1 MEIGILA
8 YGAYIPRRRLARK
21 SVADA
26 NGWFNPAL
34 KGQAKAER
42 SMCNWDEDAVTMAV
56 EAARD
61 CLTGLARDEICAV
74 QLASTSF
81 PFEDR
86 LNSGIVAQALNLDP
100 EISSM
105 DVGCSQ
111 RAATAG
117 LVVVLKG
124 AAGADG
130 QTLFLASE
138 QRRTKAGSTLEMT
151 SGDGAAALLIGAGK
165 VVAKF
170 IGANSRTVDF
180 IDHYRGQGFAY
191 DYVWEERWIRDEGYA
206 KIVPATLAG
215 LFKKTGIEP
224 GSIAHF
230 CMPCTLGKVSASV
243 AKKVGIAEG
252 AVRDNLHAV
261 CGETGT
267 AHALVMLA
275 DALAVAKPGERILVV
290 GFGQGCDAL
299 LFEATAELQ
308 QLPPREGVRGYLARR
323 CEETNYN
330 RFLAFN
336 DLIMLERGMRA
347 ELDKQTALST
357 LYRKRDMILGLVG
370 GRCEKCGTLQFPKS
384 NVCVNPECNAFHT
397 QTDHAFSE
405 MSGKV
410 NSHTAD
416 QLTYSPDPPAICG
429 MVQFDAGGRLM
440 TDFTDVGMADV
451 RVGLPMRMVFRIK
464 DYDSQRG
471 FTRYFWKATPAGAAK
486 ETSHG

>member
-26 NGWFNPAL
+26 NAWFNPAL
-34 KGQAKAER
+34 RGQAKAER

-61 CLTGLARDEICAV
+61 CLTGFDRDQVRSV

-86 LNSGIVAQALNLDP
+86 LNSGIVAQALNLGA
-100 EISSM
+100 EISSL
-105 DVGCSQ
+105 DVGSSQ

-117 LVVVLKG
+117 LAAALEG
-124 AAGADG
+124 AAGAG
-130 QTLFLASE
+130 GPALFLASE
-138 QRRTKAGSTLEMT
+138 KRRTKVGSTLEMT
-151 SGDGAAALLIGAGK
+151 SGDGAAALLVGSGK
-165 VVAKF
+165 VIAKF
-170 IGANSRTVDF
+170 IGSNSRTVDF
-180 IDHYRGQGFAY
+180 IDHYRGQGVAY
-191 DYVWEERWIRDEGYA
+191 DYVWEERWIRDEGYN

-230 CMPCTLGKVSASV
+230 CMPCTLGKVAASL
-243 AKKVGIAEG
+243 AKKAGIPEG

-267 AHALVMLA
+267 AHSLVMLA
-275 DALAVAKPGERILVV
+275 DALAAAKPGERILVV

-299 LFEATAELQ
+299 LFEATADLQ
-308 QLPPREGVRGYLARR
+308 RLPPRMGVRGYLARR
-323 CEETNYN
+323 REETNYN

-336 DLIMLERGMRA
+336 ELVTLERGMRA

-357 LYRKRDMILGLVG
+357 LYRNRGMILSLVG
-370 GRCEKCGTLQFPKS
+370 GRCSKCGTAQFPKT
-384 NVCVNPECNAFHT
+384 NVCVNPDCNAFHT
-397 QTDHAFSE
+397 QTDHAFAE
-405 MSGKV
+405 TGGKV

-429 MVQFDAGGRLM
+429 MVQFDGGGRLM
-440 TDFTDVGMADV
+440 ADFTDMDMADLS
-451 RVGLPMRMVFRIK
+451 VGLRMRMVFRIK

-486 ETSHG
+486 EA

>member
-26 NGWFNPAL
+26 NAWFNPAL

-61 CLTGLARDEICAV
+61 CLSGLPRSQIRAL

-86 LNSGIVAQALNLDP
+86 LNSGIVAQALNLGA
-100 EISSM
+100 EIAAL
-105 DVGCSQ
+105 DVGSSQ
-111 RAATAG
+111 RAATSG
-117 LVVVLKG
+117 LAAAL
-124 AAGADG
+124 AGAEAQG
-130 QTLFLASE
+130 AQALFLASE
-138 QRRTKAGSTLEMT
+138 KRRTKAGSTLEMT
-151 SGDGAAALLIGAGK
+151 SGDGAAALLIGSGK

-170 IGANSRTVDF
+170 IGAHNLTVDF
-180 IDHYRGQGFAY
+180 VDHYRGQGVAY

-215 LFKKTGIEP
+215 LFRKTGIEA

-230 CMPCTLGKVSASV
+230 CMPCTLGKVAASV
-243 AKKVGIAEG
+243 AKKAGIPEG

-267 AHALVMLA
+267 AHSLVMLA
-275 DALAVAKPGERILVV
+275 DALAAAKPGERVLVV

-299 LFEATAELQ
+299 LFEATAELPR
-308 QLPPREGVRGYLARR
+308 LPARLGVRGYLARR
-323 CEETNYN
+323 REETNYN
-330 RFLAFN
+330 RYLAFN
-336 DLIMLERGMRA
+336 ELVTLERGMRA

-357 LYRKRDMILGLVG
+357 LYRKRDMVLGFVG
-370 GRCEKCGTLQFPKS
+370 GRCGKCGTLQFPKS

-397 QTDHAFSE
+397 QTDHPFADA
-405 MSGKV
+405 SGKV
-410 NSHTAD
+410 NSYTAD
-416 QLTYSPDPPAICG
+416 QLTYTPDPPAIFG
-429 MVQFDAGGRLM
+429 MVQFEGGGRIM
-440 TDFTDVGMADV
+440 SDFTDVDVADV
-451 RVGLPMRMVFRIK
+451 KVGLPMRMVFRIK

-486 ETSHG
+486 EA

>member
-1 MEIGILA
+1 METGILA

-21 SVADA
+21 SIADA
-26 NGWFNPAL
+26 NAWFNPAL
-34 KGQAKAER
+34 KGQARAER

-61 CLTGLARDEICAV
+61 CLTGLARGQIRAV

-86 LNSGIVAQALNLDP
+86 LNSGIVAQALNLGA
-100 EISSM
+100 EISSL
-105 DVGCSQ
+105 DVGSSQ

-117 LVVVLKG
+117 LAAALEG
-124 AAGADG
+124 AAGAGG
-130 QTLFLASE
+130 QALFLASE
-138 QRRTKAGSTLEMT
+138 KRRTKAGSTLEMS
-151 SGDGAAALLIGAGK
+151 SGDGAAALLIGSGK
-165 VVAKF
+165 LVARF
-170 IGANSRTVDF
+170 IGAHSRTVDF
-180 IDHYRGQGFAY
+180 IDHYRGQGSAY

-215 LFKKTGIEP
+215 LFKKSGIEP
-224 GSIAHF
+224 ASIAHF
-230 CMPCTLGKVSASV
+230 CMPCTLGKVAASV
-243 AKKVGIAEG
+243 AKKSGIAEG

-267 AHALVMLA
+267 AHSLLMLA
-275 DALAVAKPGERILVV
+275 DALAVAKPGERILVA

-308 QLPPREGVRGYLARR
+308 QLPPRMGVRGYLARR
-323 CEETNYN
+323 REETNYN

-336 DLIMLERGMRA
+336 ELVTLERGMRA

-357 LYRKRDMILGLVG
+357 LYRKRDMVLGLVG
-370 GRCEKCGTLQFPKS
+370 GRCGQCGTLQFPKT

-397 QTDHAFSE
+397 QTDHPFAE

-429 MVQFDAGGRLM
+429 MVQFEGGGRLM
-440 TDFTDVGMADV
+440 TDFTDVDTAEVSVGM
-451 RVGLPMRMVFRIK
+451 PMRMVFRIK

-486 ETSHG
+486 EA

>member
-26 NGWFNPAL
+26 NAWFNPAL
-34 KGQAKAER
+34 RGQAKAER

-61 CLTGLARDEICAV
+61 CLTGFARDQVRSV

-86 LNSGIVAQALNLDP
+86 LNSGIVAQALNLGA
-100 EISSM
+100 EISSL
-105 DVGCSQ
+105 DVGSSQ

-117 LVVVLKG
+117 LAAVLEG
-124 AAGADG
+124 AAGAG
-130 QTLFLASE
+130 GPALFLASE
-138 QRRTKAGSTLEMT
+138 KRRTKVGSTLEMT
-151 SGDGAAALLIGAGK
+151 SGDGAAALLVGSGK
-165 VVAKF
+165 VIAKF
-170 IGANSRTVDF
+170 IGSNSRTVDF
-180 IDHYRGQGFAY
+180 IDHYRGQGVAY
-191 DYVWEERWIRDEGYA
+191 DYVWEERWIRDEGYN

-215 LFKKTGIEP
+215 LFKKTGVEP

-230 CMPCTLGKVSASV
+230 CMPCTLGKVAASV
-243 AKKVGIAEG
+243 AKKAGIPES
-252 AVRDNLHAV
+252 AVRDNLSAV

-267 AHALVMLA
+267 AHSLVMLA
-275 DALAVAKPGERILVV
+275 DALAAAKPGERILVV

-299 LFEATAELQ
+299 LFEATADLQ
-308 QLPPREGVRGYLARR
+308 RLPPRLGVRGYLARR
-323 CEETNYN
+323 REETNYN

-336 DLIMLERGMRA
+336 ELVTLERGMRA

-370 GRCEKCGTLQFPKS
+370 GRCSKCGTLQFPKS
-384 NVCVNPECNAFHT
+384 NVCVAPECNAFHT
-397 QTDHAFSE
+397 QTDHPFADTI
-405 MSGKV
+405 GQI

-416 QLTYSPDPPAICG
+416 QLTYSPDPPTFFG

-440 TDFTDVGMADV
+440 TDFTDVDMADV
-451 RVGLPMRMVFRIK
+451 KVGQKVRMVFRIK

-471 FTRYFWKATPAGAAK
+471 FTRYFWKAT
-486 ETSHG
+486 

>member
-1 MEIGILA
+1 MDTGILA

-26 NGWFNPAL
+26 NAWFNPAL
-34 KGQAKAER
+34 RGQARGER

-61 CLTGLARDEICAV
+61 CLGGLARDQIRTV

-81 PFEDR
+81 PFDDR
-86 LNSGIVAQALNLDP
+86 LNSGIVAQALNLGA
-100 EISSM
+100 EISAL
-105 DVGCSQ
+105 DVGSSQ
-111 RAATAG
+111 RAATSG
-117 LVVVLKG
+117 LAALLG
-124 AAGADG
+124 NAAGA
-130 QTLFLASE
+130 QALFVASE
-138 QRRTKAGSTLEMT
+138 KRRTKAGSTLELT
-151 SGDGAAALLIGAGK
+151 SGDGAAALLLGSGK
-165 VVAKF
+165 PIARF
-170 IGANSRTVDF
+170 IGAHSRTVDF
-180 IDHYRGQGFAY
+180 VDHYRGQGFAF

-215 LFKKTGIEP
+215 LFKQCAVEP

-230 CMPCTLGKVSASV
+230 CMPCTLGKVAASV
-243 AKKVGIAEG
+243 AKQAGIAEG
-252 AVRDNLHAV
+252 AVRDNLHAQ
-261 CGETGT
+261 CGETGS
-267 AHALVMLA
+267 AHALLLLA

-299 LFEATAELQ
+299 LFEATAALER
-308 QLPPREGVRGYLARR
+308 LPPRLGVRGYLARR
-323 CEETNYN
+323 REETNYS

-336 DLIMLERGMRA
+336 DLVTLERGMRA

-370 GRCEKCGTLQFPKS
+370 GRCGSCGTLQFPKS

-397 QTDHAFSE
+397 QTDHAFAD

-416 QLTYSPDPPAICG
+416 QLTYSPDPPAIFG

-440 TDFTDVGMADV
+440 ADFTDVDV
-451 RVGLPMRMVFRIK
+451 TEVSVGLDMRMVFRIK

-486 ETSHG
+486 GAGHG

>member
-21 SVADA
+21 AVADA
-26 NGWFNPAL
+26 NAWFNPAL
-34 KGQAKAER
+34 KSQAKAER
-42 SMCNWDEDAVTMAV
+42 SMCNWDEDTVTMAV

-61 CLTGLARDEICAV
+61 CLSGLARDQIRAV

-86 LNSGIVAQALNLDP
+86 LNSGIVAQALNLGT
-100 EISSM
+100 ELAAL
-105 DVGCSQ
+105 DVGSSQ

-117 LVVVLKG
+117 LAAVLQG
-124 AAGADG
+124 AATG

-138 QRRTKAGSTLEMT
+138 KRRTKAGSTLEMT
-151 SGDGAAALLIGAGK
+151 SGDGAAALLLGAGK
-165 VVAKF
+165 PIAKL
-170 IGANSRTVDF
+170 IGAHSRTVDF
-180 IDHYRGQGFAY
+180 VDHYRGQGFAY

-206 KIVPATLAG
+206 KIVPATLAA
-215 LFKKTGIEP
+215 LFKKCAVEP
-224 GSIAHF
+224 GSITHF
-230 CMPCTLGKVSASV
+230 CMPCTLGNAAASV
-243 AKKVGIAEG
+243 AKKAGIAAD

-261 CGETGT
+261 CGEAGC
-267 AHALVMLA
+267 AHPLLMLA
-275 DALAVAKPGERILVV
+275 DALAVAKPGERILLV

-308 QLPPREGVRGYLARR
+308 RLPPRLGVRGYLARR
-323 CEETNYN
+323 REETNYN

-336 DLIMLERGMRA
+336 DLVTLERGMRA

-357 LYRKRDMILGLVG
+357 LYRKRDMILGFVG

-384 NVCVNPECNAFHT
+384 NVCVNPDCNAFHT
-397 QTDHAFSE
+397 QTDHPFAE

-410 NSHTAD
+410 NSYTAD
-416 QLTYSPDPPAICG
+416 QLTYSPDPPTIFG

-440 TDFTDVGMADV
+440 ADFTDADIAEV
-451 RVGLPMRMVFRIK
+451 SVGLKMRMVFRIK
-464 DYDSQRG
+464 DYDAQRG
-471 FTRYFWKATPAGAAK
+471 FTRYFWKATPAGAAQ
-486 ETSHG
+486 EA

>member
-21 SVADA
+21 SLADA
-26 NGWFNPAL
+26 NAWFNPAL
-34 KGQAKAER
+34 RGQAKGER

-61 CLTGLARDEICAV
+61 CLTGFARDRIRTV

-86 LNSGIVAQALNLDP
+86 LNSGIVAQALNLGP
-100 EISSM
+100 EISSL
-105 DVGCSQ
+105 DVGSSQ

-117 LVVVLKG
+117 L
-124 AAGADG
+124 AAMLQGTLADG
-130 QTLFLASE
+130 QALFLASE
-138 QRRTKAGSTLEMT
+138 KRRTKAGSTLEMT

-165 VVAKF
+165 VIARL
-170 IGANSRTVDF
+170 IGAHSRTVDF
-180 IDHYRGQGFAY
+180 VDHYRGQGFAY

-215 LFKKTGIEP
+215 LFGQCAVAP
-224 GSIAHF
+224 GSISHF
-230 CMPCTLGKVSASV
+230 CMPCTLGKVAASV
-243 AKKVGIAEG
+243 AKKAGIPEG
-252 AVRDNLHAV
+252 AVRDKLHAV
-261 CGETGT
+261 CGDTGC
-267 AHALVMLA
+267 AHSLLMLA
-275 DALAVAKPGERILVV
+275 DALAAAKPGERILVV

-299 LFEATAELQ
+299 LFEATAELR
-308 QLPPREGVRGYLARR
+308 QLPPRKGVRGYLARR
-323 CEETNYN
+323 SEETNYN

-336 DLIMLERGMRA
+336 DLVTLERGMRA

-370 GRCEKCGTLQFPKS
+370 GRCGKCGTLQFPKS
-384 NVCVNPECNAFHT
+384 NVCVNPDCNAFHA
-397 QTDHAFSE
+397 QTDHPFAE
-405 MSGKV
+405 MGGKV

-440 TDFTDVGMADV
+440 MDFTDVDMAEV
-451 RVGLPMRMVFRIK
+451 SVGLPMRMVFRIK

-471 FTRYFWKATPAGAAK
+471 FTRYFWKATPAGGAK
-486 ETSHG
+486 EA

>member
-21 SVADA
+21 SIADA
-26 NGWFNPAL
+26 NAWFNPAL
-34 KGQAKAER
+34 RGQAKAER

-61 CLTGLARDEICAV
+61 CLTGLARDQIRTL

-86 LNSGIVAQALNLDP
+86 LNSGIVAQALNLEA
-100 EISSM
+100 EISAL
-105 DVGCSQ
+105 DVGLSQ
-111 RAATAG
+111 RAATSG
-117 LVVVLKG
+117 LAAVLEG
-124 AAGADG
+124 AASTGG
-130 QTLFLASE
+130 QALFLASE
-138 QRRTKAGSTLEMT
+138 KRRTKAGSTLEMT

-165 VVAKF
+165 VIAKLV
-170 IGANSRTVDF
+170 GANSLTVDF
-180 IDHYRGQGFAY
+180 VDHYRGHGFAY
-191 DYVWEERWIRDEGYA
+191 DYVWEERWIRDEGYT

-215 LFKKTGIEP
+215 LFKKCAAEP

-230 CMPCTLGKVSASV
+230 CMPCTLGKMAASV
-243 AKKVGIAEG
+243 AKRAGIAEG

-261 CGETGT
+261 CGETGC
-267 AHALVMLA
+267 AHSLVMLA

-299 LFEATAELQ
+299 LFEATGELQ
-308 QLPPREGVRGYLARR
+308 QLPPRMGVRGYLARR
-323 CEETNYN
+323 HEETNYN

-336 DLIMLERGMRA
+336 ELIMIERGMRA

-370 GRCEKCGTLQFPKS
+370 GRCGKCGTLQFPKS
-384 NVCVNPECNAFHT
+384 NVCVNPDC
-397 QTDHAFSE
+397 HAFPPQPAPASAE
-405 MSGKV
+405 MSGRV
-410 NSHTAD
+410 TPHPPP
-416 QLTYSPDPPAICG
+416 QPPYSPDPPAIFG

-440 TDFTDVGMADV
+440 ADFTDVETADV
-451 RVGLPMRMVFRIK
+451 SVGMPMRMVFRIK

-486 ETSHG
+486 KA

>member
-1 MEIGILA
+1 
-8 YGAYIPRRRLARK
+8 
-21 SVADA
+21 
-26 NGWFNPAL
+26 
-34 KGQAKAER
+34 
-42 SMCNWDEDAVTMAV
+42 MCNWDEDAVTMAV

-61 CLTGLARDEICAV
+61 CLTGLGRDQIRTV

-86 LNSGIVAQALNLDP
+86 LNSGLVAQALNLSP
-100 EISSM
+100 AISAP
-105 DVGCSQ
+105 DVGSSQ
-111 RAATAG
+111 RAATSGLAAALQGTGAG
-117 LVVVLKG
+117 
-124 AAGADG
+124 G
-130 QTLFLASE
+130 QALFLASE
-138 QRRTKAGSTLEMT
+138 KLRTKAGGTLEMT

-165 VVAKF
+165 VIARL
-170 IGANSRTVDF
+170 IGAHSRTVDF

-215 LFKKTGIEP
+215 LFKKCAVEP

-230 CMPCTLGKVSASV
+230 CMPCTLGKVAASV
-243 AKKVGIAEG
+243 AKKAGIPEG

-261 CGETGT
+261 CGETGC
-267 AHALVMLA
+267 AHSLLLLA

-299 LFEATAELQ
+299 LFEATGELKQ
-308 QLPPREGVRGYLARR
+308 VPPRMGVRGYLARR
-323 CEETNYN
+323 REETNYS

-336 DLIMLERGMRA
+336 DLVTLERGMRA

-357 LYRKRDMILGLVG
+357 LYRKRDMILGLIG
-370 GRCEKCGTLQFPKS
+370 GRCGQCGTVQFPKT

-397 QTDHAFSE
+397 QTDHPFAE
-405 MSGKV
+405 LGGKV

-416 QLTYSPDPPAICG
+416 QLTYSPDPPTIFG

-440 TDFTDVGMADV
+440 ADFTDVDVADV
-451 RVGLPMRMVFRIK
+451 SVGMKMRMVFRIK

-486 ETSHG
+486 EA

>member
-1 MEIGILA
+1 METGILA

-26 NGWFNPAL
+26 NAWFNPAL

-61 CLTGLARDEICAV
+61 CLTGLSRDQIRAV

-86 LNSGIVAQALNLDP
+86 LNSGIVAQALNLGA
-100 EISSM
+100 EISSL
-105 DVGCSQ
+105 DVGSSQ

-117 LVVVLKG
+117 LAAALEG
-124 AAGADG
+124 AGG

-138 QRRTKAGSTLEMT
+138 KRRTKAGSTLEMT
-151 SGDGAAALLIGAGK
+151 SGDGAAAMLIGTGK

-170 IGANSRTVDF
+170 IGAHSRTVDF
-180 IDHYRGQGFAY
+180 VDHYRGQGFAY

-215 LFKKTGIEP
+215 LFKKTGIEA

-230 CMPCTLGKVSASV
+230 CMPCTLGKVAASV
-243 AKKVGIAEG
+243 AKKAGIPEG

-267 AHALVMLA
+267 AHSLLMLA
-275 DALAVAKPGERILVV
+275 DALAAAKPGERILVV

-299 LFEATAELQ
+299 LFEATADLQ
-308 QLPPREGVRGYLARR
+308 RLPQRMGVRGYLARR
-323 CEETNYN
+323 REETNYN

-336 DLIMLERGMRA
+336 DLITLERGMRA

-384 NVCVNPECNAFHT
+384 NVCVNPDCNAFHT
-397 QTDHAFSE
+397 QIDHPFAE
-405 MSGKV
+405 TSGKV

-416 QLTYSPDPPAICG
+416 QLTYSPDPPTIFG

-440 TDFTDVGMADV
+440 TDFTDVDISEV
-451 RVGLPMRMVFRIK
+451 SVGLKMRMVFRIK

-486 ETSHG
+486 EA

>member
-26 NGWFNPAL
+26 NAWFNPAL
-34 KGQAKAER
+34 KGQAKGER
-42 SMCNWDEDAVTMAV
+42 AMCNWDEDAVTMAV

-61 CLTGLARDEICAV
+61 SLTGLPRDRIRAV

-86 LNSGIVAQALNLDP
+86 LNSGIVAQALNLGA
-100 EISSM
+100 EISSL
-105 DVGCSQ
+105 DVGSSQ

-117 LVVVLKG
+117 LVAALAG
-124 AAGADG
+124 AASAGG
-130 QTLFLASE
+130 QTLFLAAE
-138 QRRTKAGSTLEMT
+138 KRRTKAGSTLEMT

-165 VVAKF
+165 VIARFV
-170 IGANSRTVDF
+170 GAHSRTVDF
-180 IDHYRGQGFAY
+180 VDHYRGQGFAY

-215 LFKKTGIEP
+215 LFKQTGIEAA
-224 GSIAHF
+224 SIAHF
-230 CMPCTLGKVSASV
+230 CMPCTLGKVAASV
-243 AKKVGIAEG
+243 AKKAGIPEA

-267 AHALVMLA
+267 AHALVLLA
-275 DALAVAKPGERILVV
+275 GALALAKPGERILVV

-299 LFEATAELQ
+299 LFEATAELAK
-308 QLPPREGVRGYLARR
+308 LPARLGVRGYLARR
-323 CEETNYN
+323 REETNYN

-336 DLIMLERGMRA
+336 DLVKLERGMRA

-384 NVCVNPECNAFHT
+384 NVCVNPDCNAFHT
-397 QTDHAFSE
+397 QIDHPFAE

-416 QLTYSPDPPAICG
+416 QLTYSPDPPTIFG

-440 TDFTDVGMADV
+440 ADFTDVDISEV
-451 RVGLPMRMVFRIK
+451 SVGLKMRMVFRIK

-486 ETSHG
+486 EA

>member
-26 NGWFNPAL
+26 NAWFNPAL
-34 KGQAKAER
+34 RGQAKGER

-61 CLTGLARDEICAV
+61 CLTGFARDRIRTV

-86 LNSGIVAQALNLDP
+86 LNSGIVAQALNLGA
-100 EISSM
+100 EISALDLGS
-105 DVGCSQ
+105 SQ

-117 LVVVLKG
+117 L
-124 AAGADG
+124 AAALQGTHAGG
-130 QTLFLASE
+130 QALFLASE
-138 QRRTKAGSTLEMT
+138 KRRTKAGSTLEMT
-151 SGDGAAALLIGAGK
+151 SGDGAAALLLGAGK
-165 VVAKF
+165 VIAKLV
-170 IGANSRTVDF
+170 GAHSRTVDF
-180 IDHYRGQGFAY
+180 VDHYRGQGFAY

-206 KIVPATLAG
+206 KIVPPTLAS
-215 LFKKTGIEP
+215 LFGKCAVEP

-230 CMPCTLGKVSASV
+230 CMPCTLGKVAASV
-243 AKKVGIAEG
+243 AKKAGIPED

-261 CGETGT
+261 CGDAGC
-267 AHALVMLA
+267 AHALLMLA
-275 DALAVAKPGERILVV
+275 DALAAAKPGERILVL

-308 QLPPREGVRGYLARR
+308 QLPPRKGVRGSLARR
-323 CEETNYN
+323 REETNYN

-336 DLIMLERGMRA
+336 ELVTLERGMRA

-370 GRCEKCGTLQFPKS
+370 GRCGKCGRLQFPKC
-384 NVCVNPECNAFHT
+384 NVCVNPEFSSFQA
-397 QTDHAFSE
+397 QTDYPFAE
-405 MSGKV
+405 MGGKV

-440 TDFTDVGMADV
+440 MDFTDVDMAEV
-451 RVGLPMRMVFRIK
+451 NVGLPMRMVFRIK
-464 DYDSQRG
+464 DYDAQRG

-486 ETSHG
+486 EA

>member
-26 NGWFNPAL
+26 NAWFNPAL
-34 KGQAKAER
+34 RGQAKAER

-61 CLTGLARDEICAV
+61 CLTGFDRDQVRSV

-86 LNSGIVAQALNLDP
+86 LNSGIVAQALNLGA
-100 EISSM
+100 EISSL
-105 DVGCSQ
+105 DVGSSQ

-117 LVVVLKG
+117 LAAVLQ
-124 AAGADG
+124 GADSAGG
-130 QTLFLASE
+130 QALFLASE
-138 QRRTKAGSTLEMT
+138 KRRTKVGSTLEMT
-151 SGDGAAALLIGAGK
+151 SGDGAAALLVGSGK
-165 VVAKF
+165 VIAKF
-170 IGANSRTVDF
+170 IGGNSRTVDF

-191 DYVWEERWIRDEGYA
+191 DYVWEERWIRDEGYN

-230 CMPCTLGKVSASV
+230 CMPCTLGKVAASL
-243 AKKVGIAEG
+243 AKKAGIPEG

-267 AHALVMLA
+267 AHSLVMLA
-275 DALAVAKPGERILVV
+275 DALAAAKPGERILVV

-299 LFEATAELQ
+299 LFEATAELKR
-308 QLPPREGVRGYLARR
+308 LPPRVGVRGYLARR
-323 CEETNYN
+323 REETNYN

-336 DLIMLERGMRA
+336 DLVTLERGMRA

-357 LYRKRDMILGLVG
+357 LYRNRNMILSLVG
-370 GRCEKCGTLQFPKS
+370 GRCSKCGTAQFPKT
-384 NVCVNPECNAFHT
+384 NVCVNPDCNAFHT
-397 QTDHAFSE
+397 QTDHAFAE
-405 MSGKV
+405 TGGKV

-429 MVQFDAGGRLM
+429 MVQFDGGGRLM
-440 TDFTDVGMADV
+440 ADFTDMDMAELS
-451 RVGLPMRMVFRIK
+451 VGLRMRMVFRIK

-486 ETSHG
+486 EA

>member
-1 MEIGILA
+1 MDIGILA

-21 SVADA
+21 SVAEA
-26 NGWFNPAL
+26 NAWFNPAL
-34 KGQAKAER
+34 KAQGKAER

-61 CLTGLARDEICAV
+61 CLTDLPRDAIRAV

-86 LNSGIVAQALNLDP
+86 LNSGIVAQALNLGAD
-100 EISSM
+100 ISSL
-105 DVGCSQ
+105 DVGASQ

-117 LVVVLKG
+117 L
-124 AAGADG
+124 AAALQSSGG
-130 QTLFLASE
+130 PTLFLASE
-138 QRRTKAGSTLEMT
+138 KRRTKVGSTLEMT
-151 SGDGAAALLIGAGK
+151 SGDGAAALLIGSGK
-165 VVAKF
+165 LIAKF
-170 IGANSRTVDF
+170 VGAHSRTVDF
-180 IDHYRGQGFAY
+180 VDHYRGQGFAY

-215 LFKKTGIEP
+215 LFKKTGIEAA
-224 GSIAHF
+224 SIAHF
-230 CMPCTLGKVSASV
+230 CMPCTLGKVAASV
-243 AKKVGIAEG
+243 AKKAGIPEA

-261 CGETGT
+261 CGEAGT

-275 DALAVAKPGERILVV
+275 DALAAAKPGERILVV

-299 LFEATAELQ
+299 LFEATAELAK
-308 QLPPREGVRGYLARR
+308 LPPRLGVRGYLARR
-323 CEETNYN
+323 REETNYN

-336 DLIMLERGMRA
+336 DLVKLERGMRA

-384 NVCVNPECNAFHT
+384 NVCVNPDCNAFHT
-397 QTDHAFSE
+397 QTDHPFAE

-416 QLTYSPDPPAICG
+416 QLTYSPDPPAIFG
-429 MVQFDAGGRLM
+429 MVQFDDGGRLM
-440 TDFTDVGMADV
+440 ADFTDVDISEV
-451 RVGLPMRMVFRIK
+451 SVGLKMRMVFRIK

-486 ETSHG
+486 EA

>member
-8 YGAYIPRRRLARK
+8 YGAYIPRRRLSRK

-26 NGWFNPAL
+26 NAWFNPAL
-34 KGQAKAER
+34 RGQAKAER

-61 CLTGLARDEICAV
+61 CLTGLPRDQIRSI
-74 QLASTSF
+74 QFASTSF

-86 LNSGIVAQALNLDP
+86 LNSGIVAQALNLGA
-100 EISSM
+100 EISSL
-105 DVGCSQ
+105 DVGSSQ

-117 LVVVLKG
+117 LAAALQG
-124 AAGADG
+124 AGSTGG
-130 QTLFLASE
+130 QALFLASE
-138 QRRTKAGSTLEMT
+138 KRRTKAGSTLEMT
-151 SGDGAAALLIGAGK
+151 SGDGAAALLLGAGK
-165 VVAKF
+165 VIAKL
-170 IGANSRTVDF
+170 IGSHSRTVDF
-180 IDHYRGQGFAY
+180 IDHYRGQGSAY

-206 KIVPATLAG
+206 KIVPVTLAG
-215 LFKKTGIEP
+215 LFKKTGIEAA
-224 GSIAHF
+224 SIAHF
-230 CMPCTLGKVSASV
+230 CMPCTLGKVAASV
-243 AKKVGIAEG
+243 AKKAGIPES

-267 AHALVMLA
+267 AHSLVMLA
-275 DALAVAKPGERILVV
+275 DALAAAKPGERILVV

-299 LFEATAELQ
+299 LFEATAELAK
-308 QLPPREGVRGYLARR
+308 LPARMGVRGYLARR
-323 CEETNYN
+323 REETNYN

-336 DLIMLERGMRA
+336 DLVILERGMRA

-357 LYRKRDMILGLVG
+357 LYRKRDMILGFVG

-384 NVCVNPECNAFHT
+384 NVCVNPDCNAFHT
-397 QTDHAFSE
+397 QIDHPFAE
-405 MSGKV
+405 MDGKV
-410 NSHTAD
+410 NSYTAD
-416 QLTYSPDPPAICG
+416 QLTYSPDPPTIFG

-440 TDFTDVGMADV
+440 ADFTDVDIAEV
-451 RVGLPMRMVFRIK
+451 SVGLAMRMVFRIK

-486 ETSHG
+486 EA

>member
-26 NGWFNPAL
+26 NAWFNPAL
-34 KGQAKAER
+34 KGQARGER

-61 CLTGLARDEICAV
+61 CLTGLARDEIRAV

-86 LNSGIVAQALNLDP
+86 LNSGIVAQALNLRA
-100 EISSM
+100 EISAL
-105 DVGCSQ
+105 DVGSSQ

-117 LVVVLKG
+117 L
-124 AAGADG
+124 AAALQGTLAGG
-130 QTLFLASE
+130 QALFLASDK
-138 QRRTKAGSTLEMT
+138 RRTKAGSTLEMT
-151 SGDGAAALLIGAGK
+151 SGDGAAAFLIGAGK
-165 VVAKF
+165 VIAKL
-170 IGANSRTVDF
+170 IGAHSRTVDF
-180 IDHYRGQGFAY
+180 VDHYRGQGFAY

-215 LFKKTGIEP
+215 LFKKCAVEP

-230 CMPCTLGKVSASV
+230 CMPCTIGKVAASV
-243 AKKVGIAEG
+243 AKKAGIPEG

-261 CGETGT
+261 CGETGC
-267 AHALVMLA
+267 ARSLVMLA

-299 LFEATAELQ
+299 LFEATADLQ
-308 QLPPREGVRGYLARR
+308 QLPPRKGVRGYLARR
-323 CEETNYN
+323 REETNYN

-336 DLIMLERGMRA
+336 DLVTLERGMRA

-357 LYRKRDMILGLVG
+357 LYRKTDMLLSMVG
-370 GRCEKCGTLQFPKS
+370 GRCGKCGTLQFPKS
-384 NVCVNPECNAFHT
+384 NVCVNPDCNAFHT
-397 QTDHAFSE
+397 QTDHPFAE

-416 QLTYSPDPPAICG
+416 QLTYSPDPPAIFG
-429 MVQFDAGGRLM
+429 MVQFAAGGRLLA
-440 TDFTDVGMADV
+440 DFTDVDIAEV
-451 RVGLPMRMVFRIK
+451 SVGLTMRMVFRIK

-486 ETSHG
+486 EA

>member
-1 MEIGILA
+1 MDIGILA

-21 SVADA
+21 SVAEA
-26 NGWFNPAL
+26 NAWFNPAL
-34 KGQAKAER
+34 KAQGKAER

-61 CLTGLARDEICAV
+61 CLTDLPRDAIRAV

-86 LNSGIVAQALNLDP
+86 LNSGIVAQALNLGDD
-100 EISSM
+100 ISSL
-105 DVGCSQ
+105 DVGASQ

-117 LVVVLKG
+117 L
-124 AAGADG
+124 AAALQSSGG
-130 QTLFLASE
+130 PTLFLASE
-138 QRRTKAGSTLEMT
+138 KRRTKVGSTLEMT
-151 SGDGAAALLIGAGK
+151 SGDGAAALLIGSGK
-165 VVAKF
+165 LIAKF
-170 IGANSRTVDF
+170 VGAHSRTVDF
-180 IDHYRGQGFAY
+180 VDHYRGQGFAY

-215 LFKKTGIEP
+215 LFKKTGIEAA
-224 GSIAHF
+224 SIAHF
-230 CMPCTLGKVSASV
+230 CMPCTLGKVAASV
-243 AKKVGIAEG
+243 AKKAGIPEA

-261 CGETGT
+261 CGEAGT

-275 DALAVAKPGERILVV
+275 DALAAAKPGERILVV

-299 LFEATAELQ
+299 LFEATAELAK
-308 QLPPREGVRGYLARR
+308 LPPRLGVRGYLARR
-323 CEETNYN
+323 REETNYN

-336 DLIMLERGMRA
+336 DLVKLERGMRA

-384 NVCVNPECNAFHT
+384 NVCVNPDCNAFHT
-397 QTDHAFSE
+397 QTDHPFAE

-416 QLTYSPDPPAICG
+416 QLTYSPDPPAIFG
-429 MVQFDAGGRLM
+429 MVQFDDGGRLM
-440 TDFTDVGMADV
+440 ADFTDVDISEV
-451 RVGLPMRMVFRIK
+451 SVGLKMRMVFRIK

-486 ETSHG
+486 EA

>member
-26 NGWFNPAL
+26 NAWFNPAL
-34 KGQAKAER
+34 RGQAKAER

-61 CLTGLARDEICAV
+61 CLTGFDRDQVRSV

-86 LNSGIVAQALNLDP
+86 LNSGIVAQALNLGA
-100 EISSM
+100 EISSL
-105 DVGCSQ
+105 DVGSSQ

-117 LVVVLKG
+117 LAAVLEG
-124 AAGADG
+124 AAGAG
-130 QTLFLASE
+130 GPALFLASE
-138 QRRTKAGSTLEMT
+138 KRRTKVGSTLEMT
-151 SGDGAAALLIGAGK
+151 SGDGAAALLVGTGK
-165 VVAKF
+165 VIAKF
-170 IGANSRTVDF
+170 IGGNSRTVDF

-191 DYVWEERWIRDEGYA
+191 DYVWEERWIRDEGYN
-206 KIVPATLAG
+206 KIVPATLVG

-230 CMPCTLGKVSASV
+230 CMPCTLGKVAASL
-243 AKKVGIAEG
+243 AKKAGIPEG

-267 AHALVMLA
+267 AHSLVMLA
-275 DALAVAKPGERILVV
+275 DALAAAKPGERILVV

-299 LFEATAELQ
+299 LFEATADLQ
-308 QLPPREGVRGYLARR
+308 RLPPRMGVRGYLARR
-323 CEETNYN
+323 REETNYN

-336 DLIMLERGMRA
+336 DLVTLERGMRA

-357 LYRKRDMILGLVG
+357 LYRNRNMILSLVG
-370 GRCEKCGTLQFPKS
+370 GRCSKCGTAQFPKT
-384 NVCVNPECNAFHT
+384 NVCVNPDCNAFHT
-397 QTDHAFSE
+397 QTDHAFAE
-405 MSGKV
+405 TGGKV

-429 MVQFDAGGRLM
+429 MVQFDGGGRLM
-440 TDFTDVGMADV
+440 ADFTDMDMAELS
-451 RVGLPMRMVFRIK
+451 VGLRMRMVFRIK

-486 ETSHG
+486 EA

>member
-1 MEIGILA
+1 MDIGILA

-26 NGWFNPAL
+26 NAWFNPAL

-61 CLTGLARDEICAV
+61 CLTGLPRDQIRAV

-86 LNSGIVAQALNLDP
+86 LNSGIVAQALNLGAA
-100 EISSM
+100 ISAL
-105 DVGCSQ
+105 DIGASQ
-111 RAATAG
+111 RAATSGLASALEGSAG
-117 LVVVLKG
+117 NG
-124 AAGADG
+124 AQA
-130 QTLFLASE
+130 LFLASE
-138 QRRTKAGSTLEMT
+138 KRRTKAGSTLEMT

-165 VVAKF
+165 VIAKL
-170 IGANSRTVDF
+170 IGAHSRTVDF
-180 IDHYRGQGFAY
+180 VDHYRGQGFAY

-215 LFKKTGIEP
+215 LFKKSGIEP

-230 CMPCTLGKVSASV
+230 CMPCTLGKVAASV
-243 AKKVGIAEG
+243 AKKAGIPEA

-267 AHALVMLA
+267 AHSLVMLA
-275 DALAVAKPGERILVV
+275 DALAAAKPGERILVV

-299 LFEATAELQ
+299 LFEATAELPK
-308 QLPPREGVRGYLARR
+308 LAPRLGVRGYLARR
-323 CEETNYN
+323 REETNYN

-336 DLIMLERGMRA
+336 DLVTLERGMRA

-357 LYRKRDMILGLVG
+357 LYRKRDMILGFVG

-384 NVCVNPECNAFHT
+384 NVCVNPDCNAFHT
-397 QTDHAFSE
+397 QADHPFAE
-405 MSGKV
+405 MGGRV
-410 NSHTAD
+410 NSYTAD
-416 QLTYSPDPPAICG
+416 QLTYSPDPPTIFG

-440 TDFTDVGMADV
+440 ADFTDADIAEV
-451 RVGLPMRMVFRIK
+451 SVGLAMRMVFRIK

-486 ETSHG
+486 EA

>member
-21 SVADA
+21 AVADA
-26 NGWFNPAL
+26 NAWFNPAL
-34 KGQAKAER
+34 KSQAKAER
-42 SMCNWDEDAVTMAV
+42 SMCNWDEDTVTMAV

-61 CLTGLARDEICAV
+61 CLSGLARDQIRAV

-86 LNSGIVAQALNLDP
+86 LNSGIVAQALNLGT
-100 EISSM
+100 ELAAL
-105 DVGCSQ
+105 DVGSSQ

-117 LVVVLKG
+117 LAAVLQG
-124 AAGADG
+124 AATG

-138 QRRTKAGSTLEMT
+138 KRRTKAGSTLEMT
-151 SGDGAAALLIGAGK
+151 SGDGAAALLLGAGK
-165 VVAKF
+165 PIAKL
-170 IGANSRTVDF
+170 IGAHSRTVDF
-180 IDHYRGQGFAY
+180 VDHYRGQGFAY

-206 KIVPATLAG
+206 KIVPATLAA
-215 LFKKTGIEP
+215 LFRKCAVEP
-224 GSIAHF
+224 GSITHF
-230 CMPCTLGKVSASV
+230 CMPCTLGNAAASV
-243 AKKVGIAEG
+243 AKKAGIAAD

-261 CGETGT
+261 CGEAGC
-267 AHALVMLA
+267 AHPLLMLA
-275 DALAVAKPGERILVV
+275 DALAVAKPGERILLV

-308 QLPPREGVRGYLARR
+308 RLPPRLGVRGYLARR
-323 CEETNYN
+323 REETNYN

-336 DLIMLERGMRA
+336 DLVTLERGMRA

-357 LYRKRDMILGLVG
+357 LYRKRDMILGFVG

-384 NVCVNPECNAFHT
+384 NVCVNPDCNAFHT
-397 QTDHAFSE
+397 QTDHPFAE

-410 NSHTAD
+410 NSYTAD
-416 QLTYSPDPPAICG
+416 QLTYSPDPPTIFG

-440 TDFTDVGMADV
+440 ADFTDADIAEV
-451 RVGLPMRMVFRIK
+451 SVGLKMRMVFRIK
-464 DYDSQRG
+464 DYDAQRG
-471 FTRYFWKATPAGAAK
+471 FTRYFWKATPAGAAQ
-486 ETSHG
+486 EA

>member
-1 MEIGILA
+1 MEVGILA

-26 NGWFNPAL
+26 NAWFNPAL
-34 KGQAKAER
+34 KGQAKGER
-42 SMCNWDEDAVTMAV
+42 AMCNWDEDAVTMAV

-61 CLTGLARDEICAV
+61 CLAGLARDQIRAV

-86 LNSGIVAQALNLDP
+86 LNSGIVAQALNLGA
-100 EISSM
+100 EISAL
-105 DVGCSQ
+105 DVGASQ

-117 LVVVLKG
+117 LAAALEG
-124 AAGADG
+124 AARAGA
-130 QTLFLASE
+130 QALFLASE
-138 QRRTKAGSTLEMT
+138 KRRTKAGATLEMT
-151 SGDGAAALLIGAGK
+151 SGDGAAALLIGSGK
-165 VVAKF
+165 VIAKF
-170 IGANSRTVDF
+170 VGAHSRTVDF
-180 IDHYRGQGFAY
+180 VDHYRGQGFAY

-215 LFKKTGIEP
+215 LFKKCAVEP
-224 GSIAHF
+224 ASIAHF
-230 CMPCTLGKVSASV
+230 CMPCTLGKVAASV
-243 AKKVGIAEG
+243 AKKAGIPES

-267 AHALVMLA
+267 AHSLVMLA
-275 DALAVAKPGERILVV
+275 DALAAAKPGERILVV

-299 LFEATAELQ
+299 LFEATAELPK
-308 QLPPREGVRGYLARR
+308 LAPRMGVRGYLARR
-323 CEETNYN
+323 REETNYN

-336 DLIMLERGMRA
+336 DLVKLERGMRA

-357 LYRKRDMILGLVG
+357 LYRKRDMILGFVG

-384 NVCVNPECNAFHT
+384 NVCVNPDCNAFHT
-397 QTDHAFSE
+397 QIDHPFAE

-440 TDFTDVGMADV
+440 MDFTDVDMAEV
-451 RVGLPMRMVFRIK
+451 SVGSTMRMVFRIK
-464 DYDSQRG
+464 DYDAQRG

-486 ETSHG
+486 EA

>member
-26 NGWFNPAL
+26 NAWFNPAL
-34 KGQAKAER
+34 RGRAKGER
-42 SMCNWDEDAVTMAV
+42 SMRNWDEDAVTMAV

-61 CLTGLARDEICAV
+61 CLTGFARDQICTV

-86 LNSGIVAQALNLDP
+86 LNSGIVAQALNLGS
-100 EISSM
+100 EISSL
-105 DVGCSQ
+105 DVGSSQ

-117 LVVVLKG
+117 LAAVLQG
-124 AAGADG
+124 TGTGG
-130 QTLFLASE
+130 QALFLASE
-138 QRRTKAGSTLEMT
+138 QRRTKAGSALEMT

-165 VVAKF
+165 VIAKLV
-170 IGANSRTVDF
+170 GAHSRTVDF
-180 IDHYRGQGFAY
+180 VDHYRGQGFAY

-215 LFKKTGIEP
+215 LFEKCAVEP

-230 CMPCTLGKVSASV
+230 CMPCTLGKVAASV
-243 AKKVGIAEG
+243 AKKTGIPES

-267 AHALVMLA
+267 AHSLVMLA
-275 DALAVAKPGERILVV
+275 DALAAAKPGERILVV

-308 QLPPREGVRGYLARR
+308 QLPPRMGVRGYLARR
-323 CEETNYN
+323 REETNYN

-336 DLIMLERGMRA
+336 DLITLERGMRA

-370 GRCEKCGTLQFPKS
+370 ARCGKCGTLQFPKS
-384 NVCVNPECNAFHT
+384 NVCVNPDCNAFHT
-397 QTDHAFSE
+397 QTDHPFAE
-405 MSGKV
+405 MRGKV

-440 TDFTDVGMADV
+440 MDFTDVDMAEV
-451 RVGLPMRMVFRIK
+451 SVGLPMRMVFRIK

-471 FTRYFWKATPAGAAK
+471 FTRYFWKAAPAGAAR
-486 ETSHG
+486 EA